1 MTGWSAPPRTSPG
14 AWSCLSSTTIDGV
27 MQMRELVDGL
37 PIPAG
42 ETVTLMPGG
51 YHVML
56 MDLKRPLKQGE
67 TVTVTLRFEKA
78 GAVTLPLAVSRHAT
92 HFEARS

>member
-1 MTGWSAPPRTSPG
+1 ME
-14 AWSCLSSTTIDGV
+14 LHELTTIDGV

-78 GAVTLPLAVSRHAT
+78 GAVTLPLAVLAPNAT